1 MVPKEELVF
10 KIIGKKRF
18 SFRGCGWKAINTAAW
33 TEEMKQWILVTAD
46 LFDQMFGGD
55 FLKFKYD
62 KDHGT
67 KIDGSVAANILE
79 YSHNHWE
86 KMYCSHKAE
95 GNDDEAKSLCHP
107 RCNLAETIPTK
118 KQRTTSKRSL
128 LQDSSSPITNPSP
141 KTVVLEDDKEATEI
155 KAESSFLQKA
165 FHKTT
170 SRAEVA
176 ALYHL
181 LPPVASQSSA
191 KLTPVSDRL
200 CASDPFTLSERPCE
214 SDIDKAQELL
224 RGEQNTGKNPTGIEI
239 EGKGEFSATSLSV
252 LKQFCRIAE
261 TYHKVSSERNWLLG
275 MDCTPRDLA
284 LIQDALWHHPAT
296 CPFLRNERKG
306 IDPTSFS
313 DLVEERYIDS
323 FIIDICISKILDETR
338 VGGRSHTVYFPTEV
352 FLWLESRD
360 KTFVQKQLADTISRS
375 SDGDTLQ
382 QILLP
387 VHMPNHW
394 GLVFIDLLHSA
405 LYFDDG
411 LKTIV
416 PFSLLSTIKQ
426 LLDLLSEMCATNVA
440 LQTKFWECVL
450 SFQRFG
456 MPSQVAVDSRMIGMG
471 SCGVGVIM
479 AARDFIVRGP
489 SSINNFQW
497 QYCEM
502 HVHRRNLMLQILK
515 WRK

>member
-1 MVPKEELVF
+1 MNCKSGEE
-10 KIIGKKRF
+10 K
-18 SFRGCGWKAINTAAW
+18 
-33 TEEMKQWILVTAD
+33 KQWILVTAD

-67 KIDGSVAANILE
+67 KIDESVAANILE

-86 KMYCSHKAE
+86 KMYGSHNAE
-95 GNDDEAKSLCHP
+95 ENDDQAKTLCHP

-118 KQRTTSKRSL
+118 RQRKTSKRSL
-128 LQDSSSPITNPSP
+128 LPDSTSPITSSSP
-141 KTVVLEDDKEATEI
+141 KTVVLDDDKDATEI
-155 KAESSFLQKA
+155 NAESSFLQKA
-165 FHKTT
+165 FNKTT

-181 LPPVASQSSA
+181 LPPVAYRSSA
-191 KLTPVSDRL
+191 KLTPVYDRV
-200 CASDPFTLSERPCE
+200 CASDPFKLSERPCE
-214 SDIDKAQELL
+214 SDIDKAQKLL
-224 RGEQNTGKNPTGIEI
+224 RGEQNTGKNPTGIHI
-239 EGKGEFSATSLSV
+239 EGKGEFSETCLSV
-252 LKQFCRIAE
+252 LKQFCRIAA

-275 MDCTPRDLA
+275 MDCSPRDLA

-296 CPFLRNERKG
+296 CPFLRHERKG
-306 IDPTSFS
+306 IDPTSFA

-323 FIIDICISKILDETR
+323 FVIDICISKILDETL
-338 VGGRSHTVYFPTEV
+338 VSGSNHTVYFPTEV
-352 FLWLESRD
+352 FLWLKSRD
-360 KTFVQKQLADTISRS
+360 KTFIQKQLADTISRS

-394 GLVFIDLLHSA
+394 GLVFIDLLNSA

-426 LLDLLSEMCATNVA
+426 LLDLLSEMFATNVA
-440 LQTKFWECVL
+440 LQTKFWECAS

-479 AARDFIVRGP
+479 AAKDFIVRGP
-489 SSINNFQW
+489 SSVNNFQW

-502 HVHRRNLMLQILK
+502 NVHRRNLMLQILK